1 VRRCLCFAVER
12 TLGCGA
18 QERFRSMAPIYYRG
32 SQAAILVY
40 DITNLDSFN
49 DVRIWL
55 EGRLAELHLSSS

>member
-1 VRRCLCFAVER
+1 
-12 TLGCGA
+12 
-18 QERFRSMAPIYYRG
+18 MAPIYYRG